1 MRKQQ
6 DKMRREFKRTESK
19 MIDMLKQQ
27 QAYISKK
34 FGTFEER
41 HLPTALFR

>member
-27 QAYISKK
+27 QAYI
-34 FGTFEER
+34 
-41 HLPTALFR
+41 